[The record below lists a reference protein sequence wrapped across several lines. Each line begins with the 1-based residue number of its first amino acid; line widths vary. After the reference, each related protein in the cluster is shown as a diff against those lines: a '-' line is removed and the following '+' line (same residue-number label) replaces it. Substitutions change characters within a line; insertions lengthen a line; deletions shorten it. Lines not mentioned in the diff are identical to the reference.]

1 MDKVSKMNYNEI
13 TNDLYFYKL
22 LTITNKKELDDF
34 LLLYDKNNLLSNYKK
49 IITKISNG
57 TDYEEGKMSEN
68 IEFHARMQ
76 DSYLDGVCEGKRL
89 GINQGIDQ
97 VITQGINLGREETQ
111 IFIAKNLL
119 KNKMPLAKII
129 EITGI
134 SKSNLELVQKEI

>member
-1 MDKVSKMNYNEI
+1 
-13 TNDLYFYKL
+13 
-22 LTITNKKELDDF
+22 
-34 LLLYDKNNLLSNYKK
+34 
-49 IITKISNG
+49 
-57 TDYEEGKMSEN
+57 MSEN

-89 GINQGIDQ
+89 GINQGI
-97 VITQGINLGREETQ
+97 TQGINLGREETQ

-119 KNKMPLAKII
+119 KNKMPVAKII